1 MIFASVFSKKYKFF
15 LNFFRIFTTIKTM
28 NLSIFN

>member
-1 MIFASVFSKKYKFF
+1 MQVFFQKKYKLFY
-15 LNFFRIFTTIKTM
+15 NFFRIFTTIKTM